1 MHKFWLNSLLF
12 RPAILAAM
20 MVVAIPAIASAES
33 APTNSDSIGQ
43 LTSVSQLSDVKP
55 SDWAFQSLQSLVERY
70 GCIAGYPDKT
80 FRGNRA
86 LTRYEFAAGL
96 NACLDQINQL
106 IAVGTTDLAKKED
119 LETIKRL
126 QEEYAEELATIRGQ
140 VDALEARTATL
151 ESQQFSTTTKLRG
164 EVIFGVA
171 SPFGSDL
178 ATNSDNWRIINA
190 APPAARNAVRAAIFG
205 PRGSKLNDNFIFGD
219 RVRLNFDTSFTGQDR
234 LRVRLQARN
243 ITQFDAVSGVNAVT
257 GTNQTRLGFDGG
269 GATNNAVSASV
280 ISYRF
285 PVSDA
290 TTVHVGAYGLEF
302 VDEVPTLSRNF
313 DSSGSGAVSR
323 FGRYNPIYR
332 STDSGTGVIVNH
344 KFNDALTLSAGYL
357 VPDNTANNPAAGN
370 GLLNGSYSALGQL
383 TYQATPQLSLAA
395 TYANSYYSSPTDTD
409 ARITGATGTTFAN
422 NPFNGARTSTNS
434 YSLAAN
440 YRLNPSVQ
448 ITAWGGFTK
457 ATAER
462 TVAAPAVDPTAG
474 NKAEI
479 WNWAVQLGLPDFGG
493 EGNFAGIVFGVPP
506 HVASNSYSSTAAPFA
521 AVPARRLDTDTSY
534 HLEAF
539 YKYKFSDNITI
550 TPGLIT
556 IFNPEGNSNNPAT
569 YVGVV
574 RTTFSF

>member
-1 MHKFWLNSLLF
+1 MHKFWLNSVLI
-12 RPAILAAM
+12 RPAIFAAM
-20 MVVAIPAIASAES
+20 IVVAIPTIASAQS
-33 APTNSDSIGQ
+33 VSSNSDSIGQ

-55 SDWAFQSLQSLVERY
+55 TDWAFQSLQSLVERY
-70 GCIAGYPDKT
+70 GCIAGYPNKT
-80 FRGNRA
+80 FLGNRA

-119 LETIKRL
+119 LETIQRL
-126 QEEYAEELATIRGQ
+126 QEEYAEELVTLRGQ

-171 SPFGSDL
+171 SPFGDTRAL
-178 ATNSDNWRIINA
+178 NSDQ
-190 APPAARNAVRAAIFG
+190 VRAGNA
-205 PRGSKLNDNFIFGD
+205 RTKLDDNFIFAD
-219 RVRLNFDTSFTGQDR
+219 RVRLNLDTSFTGKDR

-243 ITQFDAVSGVNAVT
+243 ITQFDGGSTSSTNPRANIT
-257 GTNQTRLGFDGG
+257 GTSQTRLGFDGND
-269 GATNNAVSASV
+269 NNNVTASA
-280 ISYRF
+280 IFYRF
-285 PVSDA
+285 PLSDA
-290 TTVHVGAYGLEF
+290 TTVNIGAAGLEY

-332 STDSGTGVIVNH
+332 AAEGTGILVNH

-357 VPDNTANNPAAGN
+357 VPSGANDPSAGS
-370 GLLNGSYSALGQL
+370 GLFNGSYTALGQL
-383 TYQATPQLSLAA
+383 TYQATPQLSVAA
-395 TYANSYYSSPTDTD
+395 TYVNSYYNTSPN
-409 ARITGATGTTFAN
+409 ITGSTGTSFAS
-422 NPFNGARTSTNS
+422 NPFNGARTSANS

-440 YRLNPSVQ
+440 YRLNPSLAL
-448 ITAWGGFTK
+448 TAWGGFTK
-457 ATAER
+457 ANAENTAGG
-462 TVAAPAVDPTAG
+462 ATAG

-493 EGNFAGIVFGVPP
+493 KGNFAGIVFGVPP
-506 HVASNSYSSTAAPFA
+506 YVASNQYVSGAD
-521 AVPARRLDTDTSY
+521 RRQDRDTSY

-539 YKYKFSDNITI
+539 YRYKLSDNINI

-556 IFNPEGNSNNPAT
+556 IFNPEGNSSNPT
-569 YVGVV
+569 SYVGVV
-574 RTTFSF
+574 RTTFTF

>member
-12 RPAILAAM
+12 RPAILATM

-119 LETIKRL
+119 LEAIKRL
-126 QEEYAEELATIRGQ
+126 QEEYAEELLTLRGQ

-164 EVIFGVA
+164 EVIFAVA
-171 SPFGSDL
+171 SPFGSGT
-178 ATNSDNWRIINA
+178 AVNSDVQRVANA
-190 APPAARNAVRAAIFG
+190 AGVK
-205 PRGSKLNDNFIFGD
+205 PRRPEINDNFILAD
-219 RVRLNFDTSFTGQDR
+219 RVRLNLDSSFTGKDR

-243 ITQFDAVSGVNAVT
+243 ITEFNTAVT
-257 GTNQTRLGFDGG
+257 GTNQTRLGFDGAG
-269 GATNNAVSASV
+269 TNGVTASV
-280 ISYRF
+280 VSYRF

-290 TTVHVGAYGLEF
+290 TTVHVGAAGLEY

-332 STDSGTGVIVNH
+332 AAEGTGVLVNH

-357 VPDNTANNPAAGN
+357 VPDNTANNSTVDTTNATTIAAGGR
-370 GLLNGSYSALGQL
+370 GLFNGSYSALGQL
-383 TYQATPQLSLAA
+383 TYQATPELSLAA
-395 TYANSYYSSPTDTD
+395 TYVNAYYSNGSG
-409 ARITGATGTTFAN
+409 ITGSTGTEFAN
-422 NPFNGARTSTNS
+422 NPFNGARTSANS

-440 YRLNPSVQ
+440 YRLNPSLALS
-448 ITAWGGFTK
+448 AWGGFTK

-462 TVAAPAVDPTAG
+462 TVDPGISSGSLTGGATAG

-506 HVASNSYSSTAAPFA
+506 RVASNDYSATFAGTPFRTTT
-521 AVPARRLDTDTSY
+521 VPSRRRDTDTSY

>member
-12 RPAILAAM
+12 RPAILATM

-119 LETIKRL
+119 LEAIKRL
-126 QEEYAEELATIRGQ
+126 QEEYAEELLTIRGQ

-164 EVIFGVA
+164 EVIFGLA
-171 SPFGSDL
+171 SPFGSGT
-178 ATNSDNWRIINA
+178 AVNSDVQRVANA
-190 APPAARNAVRAAIFG
+190 ANVKPSRPEIG
-205 PRGSKLNDNFIFGD
+205 DNFILAD

-243 ITQFDAVSGVNAVT
+243 ITSFNAAVT
-257 GTNQTRLGFDGG
+257 GTNQTRLGFDGNESNG
-269 GATNNAVSASV
+269 VNASV
-280 ISYRF
+280 VSYRF
-285 PVSDA
+285 PLSDA
-290 TTVHVGAYGLEF
+290 TTVHVGAAGLEF

-332 STDSGTGVIVNH
+332 STDSGTGVLVNH

-357 VPDNTANNPAAGN
+357 VPDATATNSSANDPTAGKGLFN
-370 GLLNGSYSALGQL
+370 GNYSALGQL

-395 TYANSYYSSPTDTD
+395 AYSNSYYRDGSG
-409 ARITGATGTTFAN
+409 ITGSTGTGFAN
-422 NPFNGARTSTNS
+422 NPFNSAPTSANS

-448 ITAWGGFTK
+448 ISAWGGFTK

-462 TVAAPAVDPTAG
+462 RVDPGISSGSLTGGATAG

-506 HVASNSYSSTAAPFA
+506 HVASNDYSATFAGTPFRTTT
-521 AVPARRLDTDTSY
+521 VPSRRRDTDTSY

>member
-12 RPAILAAM
+12 RPAILATM

-126 QEEYAEELATIRGQ
+126 QEEYAEELLTLRGQ

-164 EVIFGVA
+164 EVIFGLA
-171 SPFGSDL
+171 SPFGSGT
-178 ATNSDNWRIINA
+178 AVNSDVQRVANA
-190 APPAARNAVRAAIFG
+190 ANVKPSRPEIG
-205 PRGSKLNDNFIFGD
+205 DNFILAD

-243 ITQFDAVSGVNAVT
+243 ITSFNTAVT
-257 GTNQTRLGFDGG
+257 GTNQTRLGFDGSE
-269 GATNNAVSASV
+269 NNGVSASV
-280 ISYRF
+280 VSYRF

-332 STDSGTGVIVNH
+332 STDSGAGVIVNH

-357 VPDNTANNPAAGN
+357 VPDNTANNSTVDTTNATTTAAGGR
-370 GLLNGSYSALGQL
+370 GLFNGSYSLLGQL

-395 TYANSYYSSPTDTD
+395 AYSNAYYSNG
-409 ARITGATGTTFAN
+409 AGITGSTGTDFAN
-422 NPFNGARTSTNS
+422 NPFNGARTSANS

-448 ITAWGGFTK
+448 ISAWGGFTK

-462 TVAAPAVDPTAG
+462 TVGATTPANTTNLAG
-474 NKAEI
+474 GATRGNRAEI

-506 HVASNSYSSTAAPFA
+506 HVASNDYSATSANSVFA
-521 AVPARRLDTDTSY
+521 TVPSRRRDTDTSY

>member
-126 QEEYAEELATIRGQ
+126 QEEYAEELLTLRGQ
-140 VDALEARTATL
+140 VDALEARTSAL

-164 EVIFGVA
+164 EVIFGLA
-171 SPFGSDL
+171 SPFGDTQAL
-178 ATNSDNWRIINA
+178 NSDAYRANPNA
-190 APPAARNAVRAAIFG
+190 IRA
-205 PRGSKLNDNFIFGD
+205 KLNDNFILAD

-243 ITQFDAVSGVNAVT
+243 ITQFDGGNAVT
-257 GTNQTRLGFDGG
+257 GTNQTRLGFDGND
-269 GATNNAVSASV
+269 ANNNNSVRASV

-332 STDSGTGVIVNH
+332 STDSGTGVLVNH

-357 VPDNTANNPAAGN
+357 VPDNTANNPAAGSGLFN
-370 GLLNGSYSALGQL
+370 GNYSLLGQL

-395 TYANSYYSSPTDTD
+395 AYSNAYYRDGNG
-409 ARITGATGTTFAN
+409 ITGSTGTGFAN
-422 NPFNGARTSTNS
+422 NPFNGAPTSANS

-448 ITAWGGFTK
+448 ISAWGGFTK
-457 ATAER
+457 ANAER
-462 TVAAPAVDPTAG
+462 TVPAINGTGALAGVLQNGATAG

-506 HVASNSYSSTAAPFA
+506 RVASNDYSATFAGTPFTGA
-521 AVPARRLDTDTSY
+521 TVPARRRDTDTSY